1 MITYTNGQ
9 KMANK
14 TLYIELV
21 SLQKNIVEGYKLH
34 ELSNKVLY
42 RNLVET
48 YMFWRKANMQSAYLE
63 NCYKKKNIKFKKKE
77 ITNQI
82 LFHY

>member
-1 MITYTNGQ
+1 
-9 KMANK
+9 MANK

-34 ELSNKVLY
+34 ELSKKVLY

-48 YMFWRKANMQSAYLE
+48 YMF
-63 NCYKKKNIKFKKKE
+63 
-77 ITNQI
+77 
-82 LFHY
+82 

>member
-1 MITYTNGQ
+1 
-9 KMANK
+9 MANK

-34 ELSNKVLY
+34 ELSKKILY

-48 YMFWRKANMQSAYLE
+48 YMFWRKENLQSSYL
-63 NCYKKKNIKFKKKE
+63 NSFYKKNIKFKKKE
-77 ITNQI
+77 IANQI

>member
-1 MITYTNGQ
+1 
-9 KMANK
+9 MANK
-14 TLYIELV
+14 TLYIELF
-21 SLQKNIVEGYKLH
+21 SLQKKIVEGYKIH
-34 ELSNKVLY
+34 KLSKKVLY

-48 YMFWRKANMQSAYLE
+48 YMFWRKENMQSGYLE
-63 NCYKKKNIKFKKKE
+63 SCYKKNIKFKKKE